1 MTSSPVSIEPMKK
14 DCKNCQH
21 FYRVMAEES
30 GYNPFPCC
38 HLPEDTGESPKP
50 LTKECFKQRKE
61 IRRKPMTLTQNQYDV
76 VEKIARKSGMDCW
89 FSIKQDAAGNDSVYD
104 LENKRTLP
112 LRAGIEELA
121 EGVTSYDGI
130 SETEIKIFEELL
142 EQLHIEKPEV

>member
-1 MTSSPVSIEPMKK
+1 
-14 DCKNCQH
+14 
-21 FYRVMAEES
+21 
-30 GYNPFPCC
+30 
-38 HLPEDTGESPKP
+38 
-50 LTKECFKQRKE
+50 
-61 IRRKPMTLTQNQYDV
+61 MTLTQNQYNA

-89 FSIKQDAAGNDSVYD
+89 FTIKQDAAGNDSVYD

-142 EQLHIEKPEV
+142 EQLHIEKPEVD